1 MSNLA
6 SQLFI
11 VDNSDTDW
19 KVRSYLSEWCELS
32 ERIDIATG
40 YFEIGALLVLK
51 EGWQKVD
58 KIRLLMGNEV
68 SMRTAQAFDKG
79 LKRVAARLDGSLDAE
94 KAKNDF
100 LEGVPAIV
108 EAIRSGKLECRVY
121 RKDKFHAKTY
131 ITHGRS
137 AVVGSFA
144 LVGSS
149 NFTVP
154 GLTDNI
160 ELNVQIRGADVGLL
174 QEWYERH
181 WEDAQDISADI
192 LKIIEKHA
200 AQRSPY
206 EIWVKA
212 LHELFHGEALT
223 PDVWDR
229 TQSKL
234 FPELDRYQQDAYR
247 NLLSIARTYGLAF
260 LCDGVGL
267 GKTFAGLMLIE
278 RFVVHEGKRV
288 VLFAPKAARED
299 VWEVK
304 VAKYLDDLNSGFV
317 NFKSF
322 NHTDLQRGGKIQKEI
337 ELTLRDADIV
347 IIDEAHNFRNPGGRG
362 TGRTQ
367 ESRYRRLQ
375 RYVSSGSNRKQVFM
389 LTATPVNNSIHDF
402 RHMIEIASGED
413 AKYFQPTLGIS
424 SLRRHFIDLEKKLL
438 GKGKEGDLFDIETAE
453 DEDKAEL
460 ALAMDRIFHALVV
473 QRSRAYVRESQIQVA
488 GDKALFPDRLPPVV
502 AEYGLKK
509 TYGKLLEELEKAF
522 NKKSP
527 LFVLGVYNP
536 LAYYKGEKG
545 ETDADHLAEGRQK
558 QVVTLIRTQFLKRFE
573 SSAAAFEMSSLR
585 LLKKLFAWAE
595 VHAEGAHD
603 RKRLDRF
610 KSKHAEL
617 LAYVETHQH
626 DLFSDEADEDEVE
639 PFLTEEMLADVE
651 KLDPE
656 EYEVGD
662 LIDDCIDDMEQL
674 AVFLGMVRDV
684 TPKKDDKLQALIKL
698 LRTDKVLKSQK
709 LILFT
714 EFADTARYLER
725 ELKAAGI
732 EGIER
737 IDGSSTQ
744 KRRSQ
749 VIRRFSPYY
758 NDTSRA
764 VLKSD
769 GLEEIRV
776 LIATDVLSEGLN
788 LQDATRLINYDLHW
802 NPVRLMQRIGRTDR
816 RLDPKVEKAI
826 IRDDPDQK
834 AVRGTTQFWNFLP
847 PEELNELL
855 SLFSRVTQK
864 TVMISRSFGI
874 EGKQLLSPDD
884 DFDPVKEMNER
895 FDGVMSE
902 VEKLRLEYDQLR
914 DEHPELIEAAT
925 ALPSKAFSG
934 RKSVDGQA
942 RVFFCHRIPRP
953 DPSLVEAEPGQPRW
967 SLAAGYTV
975 WTEVAVAPESS
986 TNDVGAIAPHIRCE
1000 AEEKRATKL
1009 AKSRLIALRE
1019 QVEKELVKHH
1029 LRPLQAPVGVSPSLM
1044 CWLEQV
1050 D

>member
-1 MSNLA
+1 MNDSA

-11 VDNSDTDW
+11 VDNSNTEW

-32 ERIDIATG
+32 RFIDVATG
-40 YFEIGALLVLK
+40 YFEIGALLALK
-51 EGWQKVD
+51 DKWQEVE
-58 KIRLLMGNEV
+58 KIRVLMGDEV
-68 SMRTAQAFDKG
+68 SMRTASAFEKG
-79 LKRVAARLDGSLDAE
+79 LKRVVGRLDSSLEQE

-100 LEGVPAIV
+100 LEGVPAV
-108 EAIRSGKLECRVY
+108 VDAIRSGKLECRVY
-121 RKDKFHAKTY
+121 RKDKFHAKAY

-181 WEDAQDISADI
+181 WEEAQDVSADV
-192 LKIIEKHA
+192 LKIIEKHTA
-200 AQRSPY
+200 LRSPY
-206 EIWVKA
+206 EVWVKA

-234 FPELDRYQQDAYR
+234 FHELDRYQQDAYR
-247 NLLSIARTYGLAF
+247 NLLNIAKTYGIAF

-337 ELTLRDADIV
+337 ELTLRDADVV

-362 TGRTQ
+362 TGRMQ

-375 RYVSSGSNRKQVFM
+375 RYVSSGADKKQVFM

-402 RHMIEIASGED
+402 RHMIEIFSGED
-413 AKYFQPTLGIS
+413 MKYFQPTLGIS
-424 SLRRHFIDLEKKLL
+424 SLRRHFIDLEKRLL
-438 GKGKEGDLFDIETAE
+438 GKGKEGDLFDIETSE

-460 ALAMDRIFHALVV
+460 ALSMDRIFHALVV

-488 GDKALFPDRLPPVV
+488 GDKALFPERLPPVV

-509 TYGKLLEELEKAF
+509 TYGKLLVELEKAF
-522 NKKSP
+522 SKQDP

-545 ETDADHLAEGRQK
+545 DTDADHLAAGREK

-573 SSAAAFEMSSLR
+573 SSAAAFEMSCLR

-595 VHAEGAHD
+595 VHAEGHD

-617 LAYVETHQH
+617 LDYVEAQQNE
-626 DLFSDEADEDEVE
+626 LFSEEAEDEEVE
-639 PFLTEEMLADVE
+639 PFLTDEMLAEVE
-651 KLDPE
+651 KLDPD
-656 EYEVGD
+656 EYEVSD

-674 AVFLGMVRDV
+674 AVFLTMVEEV

-698 LRTDKVLKSQK
+698 LKTDRVLKDQK

-714 EFADTARYLER
+714 EFADTARYLEK
-725 ELKAAGI
+725 ELKEAGI

-737 IDGSSTQ
+737 IDGKSTQ
-744 KRRSQ
+744 RRRSQ

-764 VLKSD
+764 ALKSD
-769 GLEEIRV
+769 GLKEIRV

-816 RLDPKVEKAI
+816 RLDPKIEKVI
-826 IRDDPDQK
+826 LRDDPDQK

-864 TVMISRSFGI
+864 TVVISRSFGI

-884 DFDPVKEMNER
+884 DFDPIKEMNER

-914 DEHPELIEAAT
+914 DEHPELIEAAAT
-925 ALPSKAFSG
+925 LPSKAFSG
-934 RKSVDGQA
+934 RKSVDGRA

-953 DPSLVEAEPGQPRW
+953 DPTLVEAEPGQPRW

-975 WTEVAVAPESS
+975 WTEVALDPEASI
-986 TNDVGAIAPHIRCE
+986 NDVSAIASYIRCE
-1000 AEEKRATKL
+1000 ADEKRVTKQ
-1009 AKSRLIALRE
+1009 AKSRLKALRE
-1019 QVEKELVKHH
+1019 QVEKDLVKQH
-1029 LRPLQAPVGVSPSLM
+1029 LRPLQAPVGVSPSLL
-1044 CWLEQV
+1044 CWMEQAN
-1050 D
+1050 

>member
-1 MSNLA
+1 MSDKA

-11 VDNSDTDW
+11 VDNSNTDW
-19 KVRSYLSEWCELS
+19 KVKSYLAEWCELS
-32 ERIDIATG
+32 QSIDIATG

-58 KIRLLMGNEV
+58 KIRLLMGDEV
-68 SMRTAQAFDKG
+68 SMRTAQAFEKG
-79 LKRVAARLDGSLDAE
+79 LKRVIGRLDGSLDAE

-100 LEGVPAIV
+100 LDGVPAIV
-108 EAIRSGKLECRVY
+108 DGIRSGKLECRVY
-121 RKDKFHAKTY
+121 RKDKFHAKAY

-181 WEDAQDISADI
+181 WEEAQDVSADV
-192 LKIIEKHA
+192 LKIIEKHTVL
-200 AQRSPY
+200 RSPY

-247 NLLSIARTYGLAF
+247 NLLSIAKTYGLAF

-278 RFVVHEGKRV
+278 RFVVHEGRRV

-337 ELTLRDADIV
+337 ELTLRDADVV

-362 TGRTQ
+362 TGRMQ

-375 RYVSSGSNRKQVFM
+375 RYVASGSSRKQVFM

-402 RHMIEIASGED
+402 RHMIEIFSGED
-413 AKYFQPTLGIS
+413 MKYFQPTLGIS

-438 GKGKEGDLFDIETAE
+438 GKGQEGDLFDIETAE

-488 GDKALFPDRLPPVV
+488 GDKALFPERLSPVV

-509 TYGKLLEELEKAF
+509 TYGKLLAELEKAF
-522 NKKSP
+522 NKQNP

-536 LAYYKGEKG
+536 LAYFKGER
-545 ETDADHLAEGRQK
+545 ENTDATNLEEGRQK

-573 SSAAAFEMSSLR
+573 SSAAAFEMSCLR

-595 VHAEGAHD
+595 VHAEGHD
-603 RKRLDRF
+603 KKRLDRF
-610 KSKHAEL
+610 KSKHAAL
-617 LAYVETHQH
+617 IDYVEAHQN
-626 DLFSDEADEDEVE
+626 DLFSDEAEEDEVE
-639 PFLTEEMLADVE
+639 PFLTEEMLAEVE
-651 KLDPE
+651 RLDRD

-674 AVFLGMVRDV
+674 AVFLDMVKDV

-698 LRTDKVLKSQK
+698 LKTDKVLKNQK

-714 EFADTARYLER
+714 EFADTARYLEK
-725 ELKAAGI
+725 ELRAAGI

-737 IDGSSTQ
+737 IDGKSTQ
-744 KRRSQ
+744 RRRSQ

-764 VLKSD
+764 GLKSD

-816 RLDPKVEKAI
+816 RLDPKIEKAI
-826 IRDDPDQK
+826 LRDDPGQK

-864 TVMISRSFGI
+864 TVVISRSFGI
-874 EGKQLLSPDD
+874 EGKKLLSPDD

-914 DEHPELIEAAT
+914 DEHPELIQAAAT
-925 ALPSKAFSG
+925 LPSKAFSG
-934 RKSVDGQA
+934 RESVDGQA
-942 RVFFCHRIPRP
+942 RVFFCYRIPRP
-953 DPSLVEAEPGQPRW
+953 DPTLVEIEPGQPRW

-975 WTEVAVAPESS
+975 WTEVALEPEAS
-986 TNDVGAIAPHIRCE
+986 TNDVGAIAPHIRC
-1000 AEEKRATKL
+1000 AGDEKRVTKL
-1009 AKSRLIALRE
+1009 AKSKLKAMRE
-1019 QVEKELVKHH
+1019 QVEKDLVKQH
-1029 LRPLQAPVGVSPSLM
+1029 LRPLQAPVGVSPSLL

>member
-1 MSNLA
+1 MSNSA

-11 VDNSDTDW
+11 VDNADSEW

-32 ERIDIATG
+32 QRIDIATG

-51 EGWQKVD
+51 GGWKKVD
-58 KIRLLMGNEV
+58 KIRLLMGDEV

-79 LKRVAARLDGSLDAE
+79 LRLMTGRLDGSLNAE
-94 KAKNDF
+94 KVKNDF
-100 LEGVPAIV
+100 LEGVPAVV
-108 EAIRSGKLECRVY
+108 EAIQAGKLECRVY
-121 RKDKFHAKTY
+121 RKDKFHAKAY

-181 WEDAQDISADI
+181 WEEAQDVSADV
-192 LKIIEKHA
+192 LKIIEKHTVL
-200 AQRSPY
+200 RSPY
-206 EIWVKA
+206 EIWIKA

-247 NLLSIARTYGLAF
+247 NLLSIAKTYGLAF

-299 VWEVK
+299 VWDVK

-322 NHTDLQRGGKIQKEI
+322 NHTDLQRVGKIQKEI
-337 ELTLRDADIV
+337 ELTLRDADVV

-362 TGRTQ
+362 TGRKQ

-375 RYVSSGSNRKQVFM
+375 RYVSSGSGRKQVFM

-402 RHMIEIASGED
+402 RHMIEIFSGED
-413 AKYFQPTLGIS
+413 MKYFQPTLGIS

-438 GKGKEGDLFDIETAE
+438 GKGQEGDLFDIETAE

-488 GDKALFPDRLPPVV
+488 GDKALFPERLSPVV

-509 TYGKLLEELEKAF
+509 TYGKLLAELEKAF
-522 NKKSP
+522 NKQNP

-536 LAYYKGEKG
+536 LAYFKGPRES
-545 ETDADHLAEGRQK
+545 TDAANLEEGRQK

-573 SSAAAFEMSSLR
+573 SSAAAFKMSCLR

-595 VHAEGAHD
+595 VHAEGHD
-603 RKRLDRF
+603 KKRLDRF
-610 KSKHAEL
+610 KSKHAAL
-617 LAYVETHQH
+617 IDDVEAHQH

-639 PFLTEEMLADVE
+639 PFLTEEMLAEVE
-651 KLDPE
+651 RLDRG

-674 AVFLGMVRDV
+674 AVFLDMVKDV

-698 LRTDKVLKSQK
+698 LKTDKVLKNQK

-714 EFADTARYLER
+714 EFADTARYLEQ

-732 EGIER
+732 QGIER
-737 IDGSSTQ
+737 IDGKSTQ

-764 VLKSD
+764 GLKSD

-826 IRDDPDQK
+826 LRDDPDQK

-864 TVMISRSFGI
+864 TVVISRSFGI
-874 EGKQLLSPDD
+874 EGKKLLSPDD

-914 DEHPELIEAAT
+914 DEHPELIEAAAT
-925 ALPSKAFSG
+925 LPSKAFSG

-953 DPSLVEAEPGQPRW
+953 DATLVEVELGQPRW

-975 WTEVAVAPESS
+975 WTEVTLDPEAS
-986 TNDVGAIAPHIRCE
+986 TNDVGAIAPRIRCE
-1000 AEEKRATKL
+1000 ADERRVTKL
-1009 AKSRLIALRE
+1009 AKSKLKALRE
-1019 QVEKELVKHH
+1019 QVEKDLVKLH
-1029 LRPLQAPVGVSPSLM
+1029 LRPLQAPVGVSPSLL
-1044 CWLEQV
+1044 CWMELA

>member
-1 MSNLA
+1 MSDNA

-19 KVRSYLSEWCELS
+19 KVQSYLAEWCDLA
-32 ERIDIATG
+32 RQIDIATG
-40 YFEIGALLVLK
+40 YFEIGALLTLK
-51 EGWQKVD
+51 EGWQRVD
-58 KIRLLMGNEV
+58 KIRILMGDEI
-68 SMRTAQAFDKG
+68 SLRTAAAFEKG
-79 LKRVAARLDGSLDAE
+79 LKKVASKLDSSLDRE
-94 KAKNDF
+94 KTQNDF

-121 RKDKFHAKTY
+121 RKDKFHAKAY

-174 QEWYERH
+174 QEWYESH
-181 WEDAQDISADI
+181 WEDAQDVSVDVLA
-192 LKIIEKHA
+192 IIEKHTA
-200 AQRSPY
+200 LRSPY

-212 LHELFHGEALT
+212 LHELFRGEALT

-229 TQSKL
+229 TQSRL
-234 FPELDRYQQDAYR
+234 FPQLDRYQQDAYR
-247 NLLSIARTYGLAF
+247 NLLVIARTYGCAF

-322 NHTDLQRGGKIQKEI
+322 SHTDLQRGGKIQREI

-347 IIDEAHNFRNPGGRG
+347 IVDEAHNFRNPGGRG
-362 TGRTQ
+362 SGRLN

-375 RYVSSGSNRKQVFM
+375 RYLASGAQKKQVFL

-402 RHMIEIASGED
+402 RHMIELVTGED
-413 AKYFQPTLGIS
+413 QKYFQSTLGVS
-424 SLRRHFIDLEKKLL
+424 NLRRHFIDIERKLL
-438 GKGKEGDLFDIETAE
+438 GKSGPDVFDIETATEE
-453 DEDKAEL
+453 DRAEQEL
-460 ALAMDRIFHALVV
+460 ARNHIFHSLVV
-473 QRSRAYVRESQIQVA
+473 QRSRAYVRESQVQGA
-488 GDKALFPDRLPPVV
+488 GDQAIFPERLPPAV
-502 AEYGLKK
+502 AAYDLKK
-509 TYGKLLEELEKAF
+509 TYGKLLTALEKAF
-522 NKKSP
+522 NKDKP

-536 LAYYKGEKG
+536 LSYFKGER
-545 ETDADHLAEGRQK
+545 ESTDAANLEEGRQK

-573 SSAAAFEMSSLR
+573 SSAAAFQMSCWR
-585 LLKKLFAWAE
+585 LLQKLLAWVE
-595 VHAEGAHD
+595 VHAEGAHNK
-603 RKRLDRF
+603 KRLERF
-610 KSKHAEL
+610 KTKHAEL
-617 LAYVETHQH
+617 IGYVQAHQH
-626 DLFSDEADEDEVE
+626 ELFPDEAEEDEVE
-639 PFLTEEMLADVE
+639 PLLTEEMLAAVE
-651 KLDPE
+651 KLDPAD
-656 EYEVGD
+656 YEVGD
-662 LIDDCIDDMEQL
+662 LMDDCFDDLEQL
-674 AVFLGMVRDV
+674 TEFLNLVKDV
-684 TPKKDDKLQALIKL
+684 TAARDDKLQALVRL
-698 LRTDKVLKSQK
+698 LKKDNMLKDQK

-714 EFADTARYLER
+714 EFADTARYLEK
-725 ELKAAGI
+725 ELSDAEVTGI
-732 EGIER
+732 VR
-737 IDGSSTQ
+737 IDGGSTQ

-749 VIRRFSPYY
+749 VIRRFAPYY
-758 NDTSRA
+758 NDSSRA
-764 VLKSD
+764 ELAKD
-769 GLEEIRV
+769 GQDEIRV

-802 NPVRLMQRIGRTDR
+802 NPVRLMQRIGRVDR
-816 RLDPKVEKAI
+816 RLDAKVEKQI
-826 IRDDPDQK
+826 LRDDPGQK

-864 TVMISRSFGI
+864 TFVISRSFGI
-874 EGKQLLSPDD
+874 EGRKLLSPDD

-902 VEKLRLEYDQLR
+902 VEKLRLEYDLLR
-914 DEHPELIEAAT
+914 DERPDLIEAAV

-934 RKSVDGQA
+934 RKSVDGHA

-953 DPSLVEAEPGQPRW
+953 DPSLVEVEPGQPRW

-975 WTEVAVAPESS
+975 WTEVVLESES
-986 TNDVGAIAPHIRCE
+986 ATNDVGFITPHIRCE
-1000 AEEKRATKL
+1000 DGEKRVTRL
-1009 AKSRLIALRE
+1009 AKNKLKALRE
-1019 QVEKELVKHH
+1019 QAEKDLVKQH
-1029 LRPLQAPVGVSPSLM
+1029 LRPLQAPIGVSPSLL
-1044 CWLEQV
+1044 CWLEQA

>member
-1 MSNLA
+1 MSDKA

-11 VDNSDTDW
+11 VDNSNTDW
-19 KVRSYLSEWCELS
+19 KVKSYLAEWCELS
-32 ERIDIATG
+32 QSIDIATG

-51 EGWQKVD
+51 DGWQKVD
-58 KIRLLMGNEV
+58 KIRLLMGDEV

-79 LKRVAARLDGSLDAE
+79 LKRVMGRLDGSLDAE
-94 KAKNDF
+94 KVKNDF
-100 LEGVPAIV
+100 LDGVPAIV
-108 EAIRSGKLECRVY
+108 DGIRSGKLECRVY
-121 RKDKFHAKTY
+121 RKDKFHAKAY

-181 WEDAQDISADI
+181 WEDAQDISADV
-192 LKIIEKHA
+192 LKIIEKHTVL
-200 AQRSPY
+200 RSPY

-247 NLLSIARTYGLAF
+247 NLLSIAKTYGLAF

-337 ELTLRDADIV
+337 ELTLRDADVV

-362 TGRTQ
+362 TGRMQ

-375 RYVSSGSNRKQVFM
+375 RYVSSGSNKKQVFM

-402 RHMIEIASGED
+402 RHMIEILSGED
-413 AKYFQPTLGIS
+413 MKYFQPTLGIS

-438 GKGKEGDLFDIETAE
+438 GKGKDGDLFDIETAE

-488 GDKALFPDRLPPVV
+488 GDRALFPERLSPVV

-509 TYGKLLEELEKAF
+509 TYGKLLAELEKAF
-522 NKKSP
+522 NKKNP

-536 LAYYKGEKG
+536 LAYFKGER
-545 ETDADHLAEGRQK
+545 ESTDASNLEEGRQK

-573 SSAAAFEMSSLR
+573 SSAAAFEMSCLR

-595 VHAEGAHD
+595 AHAEAHD
-603 RKRLDRF
+603 KKRLDRF
-610 KSKHAEL
+610 KIKHAAL
-617 LAYVETHQH
+617 IDYVEAHQH
-626 DLFSDEADEDEVE
+626 DLFSDDADEEEVE

-651 KLDPE
+651 RLDRN

-662 LIDDCIDDMEQL
+662 LIDHCIDDMEQL
-674 AVFLGMVRDV
+674 AVFLDMVKDV

-698 LRTDKVLKSQK
+698 LKTDKVLKNQK

-714 EFADTARYLER
+714 EFADTARYLEK

-737 IDGSSTQ
+737 IDGKSTQ

-764 VLKSD
+764 NLKSD
-769 GLEEIRV
+769 GLDEIRV

-826 IRDDPDQK
+826 LRDDPEQK

-864 TVMISRSFGI
+864 TVVISRSFGI
-874 EGKQLLSPDD
+874 EGKKLLSPDD

-914 DEHPELIEAAT
+914 DEHPELIEAT
-925 ALPSKAFSG
+925 NALPSKAFSG

-942 RVFFCHRIPRP
+942 RVFFCYRIPRP
-953 DPSLVEAEPGQPRW
+953 DPTLVEIELGQPRW

-975 WTEVAVAPESS
+975 WTEVALDPEAS
-986 TNDVGAIAPHIRCE
+986 TNDVGAIAPHLRCE
-1000 AEEKRATKL
+1000 AVEKRVTKL
-1009 AKSRLIALRE
+1009 AKSKLKALRE
-1019 QVEKELVKHH
+1019 RVEKDLVKQH
-1029 LRPLQAPVGVSPSLM
+1029 LRPLQAPVGVSPSLL

>member
-1 MSNLA
+1 MADRA
-6 SQLFI
+6 SSLFI
-11 VDNSDTDW
+11 VDNSDADW

-32 ERIDIATG
+32 ESIDIATG
-40 YFEIGALLVLK
+40 YFEIGALLTLK

-58 KIRLLMGNEV
+58 KIRLLMGDEV
-68 SMRTAQAFDKG
+68 SMRTEQAFSKG
-79 LKRVAARLDGSLDAE
+79 LKRVAARLDGSLETE

-108 EAIRSGKLECRVY
+108 EAIRQGKLECRVY
-121 RKDKFHAKTY
+121 RKDKFHAKAY

-174 QEWYERH
+174 QEWYDRH
-181 WEDAQDISADI
+181 WEDAQDVSADV
-192 LKIIEKHA
+192 LRIIEKHTA
-200 AQRSPY
+200 LRSPY

-247 NLLSIARTYGLAF
+247 NLLNIAKTYGIAF

-267 GKTFAGLMLIE
+267 GKTFVGLMLIE
-278 RFVVHEGKRV
+278 RFVAHEGKRV

-317 NFKSF
+317 NFKAFS
-322 NHTDLQRGGKIQKEI
+322 HTDLQRGGKIQKEI

-347 IIDEAHNFRNPGGRG
+347 LIDEAHNFRNPGGRG
-362 TGRTQ
+362 TGRLN

-375 RYVSSGSNRKQVFM
+375 RYISSGSSRKQVFM

-402 RHMIEIASGED
+402 RHMIEVFSGED
-413 AKYFQPTLGIS
+413 MKFFQPTLGIS
-424 SLRRHFIDLEKKLL
+424 NLRRHFIDLEKKLL
-438 GKGKEGDLFDIETAE
+438 GTGQERDLFDIETAE
-453 DEDKAEL
+453 DEEKAEL
-460 ALAMDRIFHALVV
+460 VLAMDRIFHALVV
-473 QRSRAYVRESQIQVA
+473 QRSRAYVRESQVQA
-488 GDKALFPDRLPPVV
+488 SGDKALFPDRLPPVV

-522 NKKSP
+522 NKKDP

-536 LAYYKGEKG
+536 LAYYKGEKDG
-545 ETDADHLAEGRQK
+545 DASDHLALGRQK

-573 SSAAAFEMSSLR
+573 SSAYSFERSCLR
-585 LLKKLFAWAE
+585 LLKKLFAWVE
-595 VHAEGAHD
+595 VHAEGHD

-610 KSKHAEL
+610 KSKHAALIE
-617 LAYVETHQH
+617 YVEAHQNE
-626 DLFSDEADEDEVE
+626 LFAEEADEDEVE
-639 PFLTEEMLADVE
+639 PFLTEEMLAEVE
-651 KLDPE
+651 RLDPE

-674 AVFLGMVRDV
+674 AVFLGMIRDV
-684 TPKKDDKLQALIKL
+684 TPKKDDKLQALIRL
-698 LRTDKVLKSQK
+698 LKADKVLKSQK

-725 ELKAAGI
+725 ELRQAGVD
-732 EGIER
+732 GIER

-744 KRRSQ
+744 RRRSQ

-758 NDTSRA
+758 NDTTRA
-764 VLKSD
+764 GLNSD

-826 IRDDPDQK
+826 LRDDPGQK

-855 SLFSRVTQK
+855 SLFNRVTQK
-864 TVMISRSFGI
+864 TVVISRSFGI

-914 DEHPELIEAAT
+914 EEHPEQIAAAT

-934 RKSVDGQA
+934 RSSVDRLA

-953 DPSLVEAEPGQPRW
+953 DPSLVEVDAGQPRW

-975 WTEVAVAPESS
+975 WTEVALETGSS
-986 TNDVGAIAPHIRCE
+986 SNDVGLVASHVRCGE
-1000 AEEKRATKL
+1000 SETRVTKL
-1009 AKSRLIALRE
+1009 AKSKLKTLRE
-1019 QVEKELVKHH
+1019 QVEKDLVKLH
-1029 LRPLQAPVGVSPSLM
+1029 LRPLQAPVGVSPSLL
-1044 CWLEQV
+1044 CWMEQA

>member
-1 MSNLA
+1 MNGSA

-11 VDNSDTDW
+11 VDNSNAEW
-19 KVRSYLSEWCELS
+19 KVRSYLAEWCELS
-32 ERIDIATG
+32 ATIDIATG
-40 YFEIGALLVLK
+40 YFEIGAVLAMQEK
-51 EGWQKVD
+51 WQHVD
-58 KIRLLMGNEV
+58 KIRVLMGDEV
-68 SMRTAQAFDKG
+68 SLRTGQAFEKG
-79 LKRVAARLDGSLDAE
+79 LKRVASRLDNSLDQE
-94 KAKNDF
+94 KVKNDF
-100 LEGVPAIV
+100 LEGVPAV
-108 EAIRSGKLECRVY
+108 VDAIKSGKLECRVY
-121 RKDKFHAKTY
+121 RKDKFHAKAY

-181 WEDAQDISADI
+181 WEDAQDVSADL
-192 LKIIEKHA
+192 LKIIEKHTLL
-200 AQRSPY
+200 RSPY
-206 EIWVKA
+206 EIWIKA

-229 TQSKL
+229 NQSKL
-234 FPELDRYQQDAYR
+234 FGELDRYQQDAYR
-247 NLLSIARTYGLAF
+247 NLLSIAKTYGIAF

-322 NHTDLQRGGKIQKEI
+322 NHTDLQRVGKIQKEI
-337 ELTLRDADIV
+337 ELTLRDADVV

-362 TGRTQ
+362 TGRMQ

-375 RYVSSGSNRKQVFM
+375 RYVASGSDKKQVFM

-402 RHMIEIASGED
+402 RHMIEVFSGED
-413 AKYFQPTLGIS
+413 MRYFQPTLGIS

-438 GKGKEGDLFDIETAE
+438 GKDKEGDLFDIETAD
-453 DEDKAEL
+453 DEDRAET

-488 GDKALFPDRLPPVV
+488 GDKALFPERLPPVV

-509 TYGKLLEELEKAF
+509 TYGKLLVELEKAF
-522 NKKSP
+522 SKQDP

-536 LAYYKGEKG
+536 LAYYKGKKG
-545 ETDADHLAEGRQK
+545 DSDADHLAEGRQK

-573 SSAAAFEMSSLR
+573 SSAAAFERSCLR

-617 LAYVETHQH
+617 LDYVEAHQN
-626 DLFSDEADEDEVE
+626 DLFSDEAEEDEVE
-639 PFLTEEMLADVE
+639 PFLTEEMLAGVDR
-651 KLDPE
+651 LDPE

-674 AVFLGMVRDV
+674 AVFLGMVKDV
-684 TPKKDDKLQALIKL
+684 TPKKDDKLQALTKL
-698 LRTDKVLKSQK
+698 LKTDKVLKNQK

-714 EFADTARYLER
+714 EFADTARYLEK

-737 IDGSSTQ
+737 IDGKSTQ

-764 VLKSD
+764 ALASD

-826 IRDDPDQK
+826 IRDDPGQK

-855 SLFSRVTQK
+855 SLFNRVTQK
-864 TVMISRSFGI
+864 TVVISKSFGI
-874 EGKQLLSPDD
+874 EGKQLLSPED
-884 DFDPVKEMNER
+884 DFDPIKEMNER

-902 VEKLRLEYDQLR
+902 VEKLRLEYDKLR
-914 DEHPELIEAAT
+914 DEHPELIEAAA

-934 RKSVDGQA
+934 RKSIDGQP

-953 DPSLVEAEPGQPRW
+953 DPSLVEVEPGQPRW

-975 WTEVAVAPESS
+975 WTELALETEST
-986 TNDVGAIAPHIRCE
+986 TNDVGAIAPHIRIE
-1000 AEEKRATKL
+1000 ADEKRVTKL
-1009 AKSRLIALRE
+1009 AKTKLKALRE
-1019 QVEKELVKHH
+1019 QVEKDLVRQH
-1029 LRPLQAPVGVSPSLM
+1029 LRPLQAPVGVSPALM
-1044 CWLEQV
+1044 CWMEEAN
-1050 D
+1050 